1 MALETIKLKP
11 QPNVYTVL
19 VIVAILVLG
28 LTVGLVLRNLL
39 EPATPERK
47 GYGLEFNMLLDH
59 SKLPDPVKVQPK

>member
-1 MALETIKLKP
+1 MALETVKPKP
-11 QPNVYTVL
+11 QPNIYTVL

-28 LTVGLVLRNLL
+28 LTVGLVLRNLM

-47 GYGLEFNMLLDH
+47 GYGLEYSQILDH